1 MTSQSGI
8 RRRSLLKG
16 AGVACASI
24 ALPAFGQGL
33 VFPKGPV
40 RFVVPLNAG
49 GAADVTTRPLAV
61 ELERTWKHPVVV
73 DNRPGGLFMIGLQ
86 AILQAPAD
94 GHTLM
99 YLYNSVATV
108 QAVHKRFDLN
118 RQLIPVTQTVGF
130 PMVMLVSGNSPFK
143 SVRDLVMFA
152 RDNPRKLR
160 YSSLGPGSTE
170 HLKALQ
176 IEKVAGFQAENI
188 SYKSGPDMVKGLIG
202 GEVDFQLTAVTFA
215 HAFAPKG
222 QVRVLAVLENQRMKS
237 MPEVPTLAEA
247 GIEVTPFSYWS
258 GYAVHADTP
267 SQLVERLHKDLTA
280 AAVAPFVRER
290 LAPLG
295 ISPVVSNTPQDFRKL
310 ISDEVAWAAEYSKG
324 LNFDKAS

>member
-1 MTSQSGI
+1 MSFPTVI
-8 RRRSLLKG
+8 RRRRLLQG
-16 AGVACASI
+16 AGAACASI
-24 ALPAFGQGL
+24 ALPSFSQGHTA
-33 VFPKGPV
+33 PKGPV
-40 RFVVPLNAG
+40 RFIVPLNAG
-49 GAADVTTRPLAV
+49 GAADATTRPLAM
-61 ELERTWKHPVVV
+61 ELERTWKQPVLV

-130 PMVMLVSGNSPFK
+130 PMVMLVPGNSRFK
-143 SVRDLVMFA
+143 TVSELVAFA
-152 RDNPRKLR
+152 RENPGRLR

-176 IEKVAGFQAENI
+176 IEKVAGFKAENI

-222 QVRVLAVLENQRMKS
+222 QVRVLATLENHRMKD
-237 MPEVPTLAEA
+237 MPEVPTIAEA
-247 GIEVTPFSYWS
+247 GINVAPFSYWS

-267 SQLVERLHKDLTA
+267 APIVERLHKDLA
-280 AAVAPFVRER
+280 AAAMSPGVRER
-290 LAPLG
+290 LSAIGLSA
-295 ISPVVSNTPQDFRKL
+295 IVSNTPQDFRKL
-310 ISDEVAWAAEYSKG
+310 ISDEVAWAAELSKG
-324 LNFDKAS
+324 LNLDKA